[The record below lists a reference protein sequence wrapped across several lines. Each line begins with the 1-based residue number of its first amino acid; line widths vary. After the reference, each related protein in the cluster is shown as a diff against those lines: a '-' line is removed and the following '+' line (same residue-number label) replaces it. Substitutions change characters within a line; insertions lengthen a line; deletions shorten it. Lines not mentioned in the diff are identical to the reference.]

1 MICPDSDY
9 FTPNKTKGTCNFIRA
24 LSWFML
30 LQFASLSRTLVFP
43 DRLASTQDSTTAPI
57 PSAGRRAP
65 VVGTVVS
72 VGCKQQGVD
81 AAQGKAAKGT
91 SSKPATTAN
100 RRGKSRGDEGQL
112 NRTPLRHSD
121 ASVCVSRK
129 NSSSSG
135 LSPSRA
141 AAGLNGTARAA
152 KEPTRACIVG
162 SSVSRCKAALSV
174 DLYVRSWLS

>member
-1 MICPDSDY
+1 LVVRIPIDIRIDFFEFRLISPDSDY

-81 AAQGKAAKGT
+81 AAQGKAARAQAA
-91 SSKPATTAN
+91 S
-100 RRGKSRGDEGQL
+100 QQQQ
-112 NRTPLRHSD
+112 RTREEK
-121 ASVCVSRK
+121 VEE
-129 NSSSSG
+129 
-135 LSPSRA
+135 
-141 AAGLNGTARAA
+141 TM
-152 KEPTRACIVG
+152 G
-162 SSVSRCKAALSV
+162 S
-174 DLYVRSWLS
+174 